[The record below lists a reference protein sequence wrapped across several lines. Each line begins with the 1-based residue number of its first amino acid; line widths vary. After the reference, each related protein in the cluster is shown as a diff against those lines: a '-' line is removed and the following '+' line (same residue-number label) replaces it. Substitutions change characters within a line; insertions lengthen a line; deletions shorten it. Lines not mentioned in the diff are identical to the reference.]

1 MMNPPALSD
10 SARQANGNEP
20 VRPAVLFVDDE
31 ESYVSLMIQLLG
43 NNLHCPILTY
53 TKPREALVALSRLD
67 IGMIVTDY
75 SMPAMNGLD
84 FIRQAA
90 AIAPLVPVIMVSGHT
105 VEISADERDA
115 YPNLKATLAKPFRWR
130 ALAEEI
136 IRHWVAP
143 HPPILREEAV
153 PD

>member
-1 MMNPPALSD
+1 MHPPALSD

-20 VRPAVLFVDDE
+20 DHPAVLFVDDE
-31 ESYVSLMIQLLG
+31 QSYVSLMTQLLG

-53 TKPREALVALSRLD
+53 TKPREALVTLSHLN

-90 AIAPLVPVIMVSGHT
+90 VIAPASRPPVFLMSAT
-105 VEISADERDA
+105 VDLICS
-115 YPNLKATLAKPFRWR
+115 
-130 ALAEEI
+130 
-136 IRHWVAP
+136 
-143 HPPILREEAV
+143 
-153 PD
+153 